1 MSKKNILKG
10 FKKEKSMLLY
20 QENGI
25 WTEIGLA
32 EAFSDSIL
40 VQAHPNQKN
49 SLENYISRLSYKDY
63 IPQIDSRLRA
73 LINLDS

>member
-1 MSKKNILKG
+1 
-10 FKKEKSMLLY
+10 MLLY

-32 EAFSDSIL
+32 EAFSDGIL
-40 VQAHPNQKN
+40 VQAHPNQKI

-63 IPQIDSRLRA
+63 IPQINSRLRA